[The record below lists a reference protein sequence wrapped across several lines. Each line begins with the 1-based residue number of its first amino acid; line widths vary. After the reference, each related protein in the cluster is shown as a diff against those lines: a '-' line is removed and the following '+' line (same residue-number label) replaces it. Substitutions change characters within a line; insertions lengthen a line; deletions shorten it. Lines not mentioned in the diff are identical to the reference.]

1 MITILLKIYERTIN
15 GREYLETLYSF
26 CDDGNQIEI
35 LKVPNKTTQK
45 AIDDAK
51 KGIDLNKSRNHQNL
65 MEKLLS

>member
-1 MITILLKIYERTIN
+1 MITILLKINECIIK
-15 GREYLETLYSF
+15 GREFLETLYSF
-26 CDDGNQIEI
+26 CDDGNEIEI

>member
-1 MITILLKIYERTIN
+1 MITITLKINERTIK
-15 GREYLETLYSF
+15 GREFLETLYSF
-26 CDDGNQIEI
+26 SDETNEIEI

-51 KGIDLNKSRNHQNL
+51 KEIDLNKSRNHQDL